1 MKNFEM
7 GVCGY
12 PAVESAYIKM
22 GYPQVSMFATLNE
35 MKTDQDGKIIKY
47 DQVQTS

>member
-1 MKNFEM
+1 MIKFEL

-12 PAVESAYIKM
+12 PGEFTKN
-22 GYPQVSMFATLNE
+22 GYPQATMFAALNE
-35 MKTDQDGKIIKY
+35 IVTENEGKIIKY